1 MTNIDISQANSVYN
15 LSVCASYSLPSGNN
29 NLINESA
36 PVNVYMRQ
44 RTYPYKKLTTVE
56 GLFVVSS
63 TASSGSKGCQE
74 VSLKTLNQ
82 AIVTDLKG

>member
-1 MTNIDISQANSVYN
+1 
-15 LSVCASYSLPSGNN
+15 
-29 NLINESA
+29 
-36 PVNVYMRQ
+36 MRQ